1 MKISRAQHN
10 QLVADGHLYSING
23 RWYIALDSIEAGEL
37 ASSDAGSASMV
48 VAPEPMPEAEPAPE
62 LSALKE
68 RRRERKADVEG
79 SAGSS

>member
-1 MKISRAQHN
+1 MRLTNKRRLE
-10 QLVADGHLYSING
+10 LVAQGALVSVRG
-23 RWYIALDSIEAGEL
+23 REYIALDVLDTPIEL
-37 ASSDAGSASMV
+37 ATPE
-48 VAPEPMPEAEPAPE
+48 PEPMPEAEAEPMPE